1 MGQADFSHFWMISTL
16 SLVISLT
23 LISHVLARD
32 MKAIVDEKLPVLLEF
47 YKDLHSSPEL
57 SYFEKETS
65 EKLAKELRKL
75 GFEVTN
81 PVGKYPDKSL
91 TCYGVVAIM
100 KNGSGPTVLVRTD
113 IDALPILE
121 KTGVPYASKV
131 RSTDASQEEVPV
143 MHACGHDMHTA
154 TLLGTA
160 QLLAGMKEHWTG
172 TLVMLGQTAEER
184 GGGARA
190 VLADGLYER
199 WPVPDYALAQHG
211 DPDLETGQVGYCPG
225 WAMANI
231 DMIDITI
238 RGIGAHGARPHQ
250 GRDPVVIAAQVINNL
265 QTVVSRSIDP
275 VETGVVTVGSIH
287 GGSKH
292 NIIPDEV
299 KLQLT
304 VRSFTDEVRA
314 KILEEIERITVNTCR
329 AAGVPEDRLPV
340 IHNRTE
346 EFFPALYN
354 DPELVEST
362 VKAFREVLGEENV
375 IRQRPTTAGEDFS
388 ELGLT
393 EHKVPVFMFRV
404 GTAAAGSDPST
415 RPGWHSAYYLPVPE
429 PSLRTGVIAMTTA
442 VLNLMGK

>member
-1 MGQADFSHFWMISTL
+1 MSQTNFSHLWIITTL
-16 SLVISLT
+16 GLIFSLT
-23 LISHVLARD
+23 LIGHALARD
-32 MKAIVDEKLPVLLEF
+32 VKAIVEEKLPVLLEF

-65 EKLAKELRKL
+65 EKLAIELRKL

-91 TCYGVVAIM
+91 TCYGVVAVM
-100 KNGSGPTVLVRTD
+100 ENGTGPTVLIRTD
-113 IDALPILE
+113 IDALPIQE

-131 RSTDASQEEVPV
+131 RSVDISGKEVPV

-160 QLLAGMKEHWTG
+160 QLLTGMKERWSG
-172 TLVMLGQTAEER
+172 TLVMVGQPAEER
-184 GGGARA
+184 GGGARGI
-190 VLADGLYER
+190 LADGLYER

-299 KLQLT
+299 HLQLT
-304 VRSFTDEVRA
+304 VRSFTDEVRG
-314 KILEEIERITVNTCR
+314 KILEEIERITVNTCL
-329 AAGVPEDRLPV
+329 AAGVPEDRLPL
-340 IHNRTE
+340 IHNRAE

-362 VKAFREVLGEENV
+362 VKAFRDVLGEENV
-375 IRQRPTTAGEDFS
+375 IKQKPSTAGEDFS
-388 ELGLT
+388 ELGIT

-404 GTAAAGSDPST
+404 GTAATSSDPST
-415 RPGWHSAYYLPVPE
+415 RPGWHSPYYLPVPE

-442 VLNLMGK
+442 VLNLMGN

>member
-1 MGQADFSHFWMISTL
+1 MGQTDFSPFWMISTL
-16 SLVISLT
+16 SLVVSLT

-47 YKDLHSSPEL
+47 YKDLHASPEL

-160 QLLAGMKEHWTG
+160 QLLAGMKERWTG

-211 DPDLETGQVGYCPG
+211 DPDLETGQVGYFPG
-225 WAMANI
+225 GAMAKI
-231 DMIDITI
+231 HLIDITI

-292 NIIPDEV
+292 NIIPD
-299 KLQLT
+299 
-304 VRSFTDEVRA
+304 
-314 KILEEIERITVNTCR
+314 
-329 AAGVPEDRLPV
+329 
-340 IHNRTE
+340 
-346 EFFPALYN
+346 
-354 DPELVEST
+354 
-362 VKAFREVLGEENV
+362 
-375 IRQRPTTAGEDFS
+375 
-388 ELGLT
+388 
-393 EHKVPVFMFRV
+393 
-404 GTAAAGSDPST
+404 
-415 RPGWHSAYYLPVPE
+415 
-429 PSLRTGVIAMTTA
+429 
-442 VLNLMGK
+442 

>member
-1 MGQADFSHFWMISTL
+1 MGQTDFSQFWMISTL

-47 YKDLHSSPEL
+47 YKDLHASPEL

-81 PVGKYPDKSL
+81 PVGKYTDKSL

-131 RSTDASQEEVPV
+131 RSTGVSQEEVPV

-160 QLLAGMKEHWTG
+160 QLLAGMKERWTG

-225 WAMANI
+225 WSMANI

-265 QTVVSRSIDP
+265 QTVVSRSINP

-287 GGSKH
+287 GGSNH

-388 ELGLT
+388 EFGLT

-415 RPGWHSAYYLPVPE
+415 RPGWHSSYYLPVPE

>member
-1 MGQADFSHFWMISTL
+1 MGQTDFSHFWMISTL

-23 LISHVLARD
+23 LIGRVSARD
-32 MKAIVDEKLPVLLEF
+32 MKAVVKEKLPVLLEF

-131 RSTDASQEEVPV
+131 RSTDISGEEVPV

-160 QLLAGMKEHWTG
+160 QLLAGMKERWIG
-172 TLVMLGQTAEER
+172 TLIMIGQTAEER

-190 VLADGLYER
+190 LLADGLYER
-199 WPVPDYALAQHG
+199 WPMPDYALAQHG

-265 QTVVSRSIDP
+265 QTVVSRAINP

-329 AAGVPEDRLPV
+329 AAGVPEDHLPV

-362 VKAFREVLGEENV
+362 VEAFREVLGEENV
-375 IRQRPTTAGEDFS
+375 IRQKHSTAGEDFS
-388 ELGLT
+388 EFGLT

-404 GTAAAGSDPST
+404 GTAVAGSDPST
-415 RPGWHSAYYLPVPE
+415 RAGLHSPYYLPVPE